1 MSDPTTKRRR
11 RVPLLWLSGAFAAV
25 LLVLG
30 VNGTLSSWT
39 TAIINNSTNTV
50 KAADAVVLTETDGTN
65 TCVST
70 DNNDGSNSYT
80 CSTINKYGGT
90 ATPLTPG
97 ANQSVT
103 VTMTNTGTTSGS
115 LTLAPGTC
123 VKSAG
128 SASASQSICDVATV
142 SIKCTSPSTLDTTG
156 SPVVLSSFGSQTV
169 GTLAAAASTQC
180 TFKVTVPS
188 NASPQI
194 AGQVATQPLVW
205 TLS

>member
-1 MSDPTTKRRR
+1 MSHPTANRRR
-11 RVPLLWLSGAFAAV
+11 ALPLLWLSGALAAV

-39 TAIINNSTNTV
+39 SAILNNSTDTV
-50 KAADAVVLTETDGTN
+50 QAANAVVLTETDGTH

-80 CSTINKYGGT
+80 CATINKYGGT
-90 ATPLTPG
+90 ATPLAPG
-97 ANQSVT
+97 ASQSVT

-128 SASASQSICDVATV
+128 SASATQSICDVATV
-142 SIKCTSPSTLDTTG
+142 SITCTSPSTLDTTA
-156 SPVVLSSFGSQTV
+156 SPVVLSSFGAQTV
-169 GTLAAAASTQC
+169 GTLAAGASTQC
-180 TFKVTVPS
+180 TFQVTVPS

-205 TLS
+205 TLA

>member
-1 MSDPTTKRRR
+1 MSRPVNRRR
-11 RVPLLWLSGAFAAV
+11 RAVPLLWLSGAFAAI

-39 TAIINNSTNTV
+39 TAVISNNTNTV

-70 DNNDGSNSYT
+70 DNNDGSNSFT

-97 ANQSVT
+97 ATQSVT
-103 VTMTNTGTTSGS
+103 VTMTNTGTASGG

-128 SASASQSICDVATV
+128 SAAATQSICNVATV
-142 SIKCTSPSTLDTTG
+142 SIKCTLPSTLDTTS
-156 SPVVLSSFGSQTV
+156 SPVVLSAFGSQTV

-180 TFKVTVPS
+180 TFKVTVPA

-205 TLS
+205 TLQ